1 MYEHHVVGVFGSY
14 EAAEQARSKLKSAG
28 VSDQNIHLSQD
39 TAGAPAEGRS
49 EGFFDWLFGGGSPS
63 RDRDWCH
70 NNLTGG
76 RTAVSVLVPENQDH
90 AWLAEQLVEAGAL
103 DLEDESDQSIDA
115 DSIRN
120 SRNQQGAQAT
130 QGSTEEVIPVAKEEL
145 EVGKHAIETR
155 HRVRT
160 RVVERPVEATVK
172 LHDEKV
178 VVERRPAA
186 GADAAVGGFQDRE
199 YEVIERHEEPV
210 AQKRA
215 RADEEV
221 VIRKDE
227 SERTEQVRDK
237 VRETKVEVEGNGD
250 RGRTS
255 PNPGA

>member
-28 VSDQNIHLSQD
+28 VSDQNIHLSED

-63 RDRDWCH
+63 RDRDWCR

-145 EVGKHAIETR
+145 EVGKRATETR

-186 GADAAVGGFQDRE
+186 GADAAGGGFQDRE

-215 RADEEV
+215 RAEEEV